1 MEGEEFIMEPQKLCP
16 GILTSFPYKLLSFP
30 PLPPKKKKKKKTP
43 TTWEEREQQIDLQ
56 SWPHYCSYIALLS
69 KILQ

>member
-30 PLPPKKKKKKKTP
+30 PLPPQKKKQFLAD
-43 TTWEEREQQIDLQ
+43 R
-56 SWPHYCSYIALLS
+56 SYEP
-69 KILQ
+69 